1 MAIKIY
7 SYSNPYEINRE
18 SYWNEIKDCPH
29 FCVSQTMVN
38 GLEDIY
44 PELRDKQ
51 SLTTIRIL
59 VNTLYENWENINT
72 RMKQIMEVDNAI
84 HRLDLGDNAENQ
96 RNSLE
101 YNSKSIVSAIRL
113 FKELDIDINDLVTDS
128 ITVDQKI
135 LIEIYKLILERRYSS
150 FDFRR
155 VNDAVQIQT
164 SIEKALKLK
173 HNELN
178 VSSLN
183 TDTIVIHGIHQF
195 SPAMLCAIEDIGNF
209 KTVVLLFNYQE
220 QYKAVYQTWINIYS
234 LFNVGI
240 THSTVSQFM
249 PASLMVDSYPSNMLA
264 DCIGNLAN
272 GVYKSPGR
280 ALNDLEVIE
289 FANMTEFVGY
299 CTSIFEEASMLKSR
313 DFSSKKPTLT
323 YMRDQMYST
332 SGRVNDVLRSYFP
345 EQFGERHFLD
355 YPIGHFFAAAV
366 DLWDYEESKV
376 KINNISDIKE
386 CLGAGIINESSYGKL
401 LNTFNVVEPVISK
414 EIYLTDIISY
424 LKKDLKK
431 LIRRSNKELKRI
443 SYINVT
449 EDDLNE
455 LIKALTELN
464 EIIIYFFEDFNKGGD
479 NFQRLYNRIHDFIVN
494 RIQSQDDLDD
504 EMKEIVKE
512 LVERLDNTDLP
523 DTGTFICLKQTLSY
537 YLSQDDSA
545 GRSANWIVRDF
556 EQIDGDILRSLRQ
569 STQKNPPSYH
579 FCCLSDKDIS
589 SARDERLPWPLDIK
603 FFEMAY
609 EPLDWKYQIFLKSK
623 MEYRNFKRYALLY
636 GLEFNRLSCKLSY
649 VKTENNKDNEL
660 YHLISILGIKIKK
673 YHSETR
679 TAFVPRVRSDKGVLS
694 SVTFSDTD
702 HMRYNMCPYRFAIE
716 TGVQNGTIYR
726 DRFLI
731 IWYMRVLLQSAVIK
745 KVSSGTYSDERL
757 RNVIEEE
764 YDKLDCDFKIADE
777 LEKTQVIAGVY
788 KTITDDYYKNHR
800 IISESQRNKTIR
812 EDFLVTSYD
821 VIKPDIKEDLDSII
835 KTQGIYQTNYN
846 NGCKYCASR
855 TVCLTALKND

>member
-38 GLEDIY
+38 GLEDIFH
-44 PELRDKQ
+44 ELRDKQ
-51 SLTTIRIL
+51 CLTTIRIL
-59 VNTLYENWENINT
+59 VNKIYSNWEDMNT

-84 HRLDLGDNAENQ
+84 HLLDLGNNAENQ

-113 FKELDIDINDLVTDS
+113 FKELDIDINSLVTDN

-135 LIEIYKLILERRYSS
+135 LLEIYKLILERKYSS
-150 FDFRR
+150 FEFKR
-155 VNDAVQIQT
+155 VCDPVQIQN
-164 SIEKALKLK
+164 SIINALKEK
-173 HNELN
+173 HDNVN

-195 SPAMLCAIEDIGNF
+195 SPAMLCAIEDISNY

-220 QYKAVYQTWINIYS
+220 QYKSIYQTWINIYS

-240 THSTVSQFM
+240 TNSTVSQFM
-249 PASLMVDSYPSNMLA
+249 PASLMVDSYSSNMLA

-272 GVYKSPGR
+272 GVFKSPGT
-280 ALNDLEVIE
+280 ALKCLEVIE

-313 DFSSKKPTLT
+313 DYGSRKPTLT
-323 YMRDQMYST
+323 YMREQMYST

-355 YPIGHFFAAAV
+355 YPIGHFFASAV
-366 DLWDYEESKV
+366 DLWDNEESKV
-376 KINNISDIKE
+376 KISNISDIKE

-401 LNTFNVVEPVISK
+401 LNTFNMIEPVISK

-424 LKKDLKK
+424 LKNDLKK

-443 SYINVT
+443 SYINIT
-449 EDDLNE
+449 ENDLDE
-455 LIKALTELN
+455 LVSALTELN
-464 EIIIYFFEDFNKGGD
+464 KIIVYFFEDFNKGGD
-479 NFQRLYNRIHDFIVN
+479 NFQRFYNRIHDFIVN
-494 RIQSQDDLDD
+494 KIQSQDDLDD
-504 EMKEIVKE
+504 EMKKIVKE

-556 EQIDGDILRSLRQ
+556 EQIDGDILRSLKQ
-569 STQKNPPSYH
+569 STQKNPPIYH

-673 YHSETR
+673 YRSETK
-679 TAFVPRVRSDKGVLS
+679 TVFVPRVKSGNGVPS
-694 SVTFSDTD
+694 SFIFSDVD
-702 HMRYNMCPYRFAIE
+702 YMRYNMCPYRFAIE
-716 TGVQNGTIYR
+716 TGVQKGTIYR

-745 KVSSGTYSDERL
+745 KISYGAYSDDRL
-757 RNVIEEE
+757 RKVLEEE
-764 YDKLDCDFKIADE
+764 YYKLDCDFKIANE

-788 KTITDDYYKNHR
+788 KTISDDYNKNHR
-800 IISESQRNKTIR
+800 IIPESQKNKNIR
-812 EDFLVTSYD
+812 EDFLVTTHE
-821 VIKPDIKEDLDSII
+821 VLKPTEKEDLTSIVRE
-835 KTQGIYQTNYN
+835 QGIYQTTYN
-846 NGCKYCASR
+846 SGCMYCASR
-855 TVCLTALKND
+855 SVCLTALKND